1 MGKSIL
7 TAKQLDFLELA
18 QAQSSINK
26 NFYLT
31 GGTALSEFYFQHRLS
46 EDIDLFS
53 EKEVNIKAIEAFLQE
68 ISSKLGISK
77 IIKQNYLGLYTYKL
91 EYKQSLR
98 SNDLKQSLRSND
110 LKQSLRSGDLKD
122 GDILKVDFNY
132 YPFPR
137 IEKGVYFGKLEVS
150 SIYDIAVNKIHTV
163 AMRTRVRDYI
173 DLYFI
178 FKDTEYRSEKY
189 LNRMRVDSQAKFDW
203 PLEAKNLAAAFLK
216 VKDLTKGDFPKM
228 LVPFNKKDMEK
239 FFLKLAKSLE
249 SDIFN

>member
-18 QAQSSINK
+18 QAQTSIAK

-31 GGTALSEFYFQHRLS
+31 GGTALAEFYFQHRLS

-53 EKEVNIKAIEAFLQE
+53 EKEVNTSAVEAFLQQ
-68 ISSKLGISK
+68 ISIKLGVKK

-91 EYKQSLR
+91 EYR
-98 SNDLKQSLRSND
+98 
-110 LKQSLRSGDLKD
+110 D
-122 GDILKVDFNY
+122 GDNLKIDFNY
-132 YPFPR
+132 YPFPK

-150 SIYDIAVNKIHTV
+150 SIYDIAVNKIHTIV
-163 AMRTRVRDYI
+163 MRTKVRDYI

-178 FKDTEYRSEKY
+178 FKESELPKNEYFEK
-189 LNRMRVDSQAKFDW
+189 LRIDSQAKFDW
-203 PLEAKNLAAAFLK
+203 PLEVKNLVASFLK
-216 VKDLTKGDFPKM
+216 VKDLKKADFPKI
-228 LVPFNKKDMEK
+228 LVPFNQKNMEE

-249 SDIFN
+249 GEIFK